1 MYDFHYNFM
10 KEMYVDDIR
19 LLLTDTDS
27 LMYEIET
34 PDLEGDMA
42 RHRDLFDLSNYSVNH
57 SLNDDA
63 NKKVVLQFKNESAGN
78 VIIAFLFFFIYIY
91 IKYLN
96 LKLSF
101 THVFNI

>member
-1 MYDFHYNFM
+1 M

-63 NKKVVLQFKNESAGN
+63 NKKVVLPGADSRKGVPGVRPPPKIFKD
-78 VIIAFLFFFIYIY
+78 
-91 IKYLN
+91 
-96 LKLSF
+96 
-101 THVFNI
+101 